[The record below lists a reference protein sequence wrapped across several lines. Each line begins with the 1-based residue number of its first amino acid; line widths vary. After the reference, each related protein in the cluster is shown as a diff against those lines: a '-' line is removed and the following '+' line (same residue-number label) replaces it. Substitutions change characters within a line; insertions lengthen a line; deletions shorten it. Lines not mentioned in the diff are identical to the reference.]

1 MSNNPCDNIEE
12 KAEEFAKTA
21 EKSESKITEIL
32 KKIVLEINDTKEERE
47 KLLDVRVKS
56 RVAVIEGT
64 PDIKYDEELNL
75 LRNKP
80 LVKMVGLKFRKKE
93 GDSII
98 RKMTK
103 ICSDNANNKDN
114 ANDKD
119 PIIRDAVRYTFI
131 LPQLLFDA
139 VLVKI
144 DEKLKGK
151 GITLHPNPKYSKNTF
166 CDGNMY
172 KGLNRTYTY
181 TYTDDKDK
189 VKLLDFEIQYHTAL
203 SWNTKPKL
211 HEMYEY
217 MRKAGTENPEKYCKL
232 YNESIELTNS
242 IEDPIIKADSCKAN
256 IGADNKLCNSKTY
269 EDMKYNGTDYFEDKE
284 SESIIEGGRL
294 RRKLRS
300 KKTKRTKRTKK
311 NKRTRKG
318 RKSIRKGRKNSRR
331 K

>member
-1 MSNNPCDNIEE
+1 
-12 KAEEFAKTA
+12 
-21 EKSESKITEIL
+21 
-32 KKIVLEINDTKEERE
+32 
-47 KLLDVRVKS
+47 
-56 RVAVIEGT
+56 
-64 PDIKYDEELNL
+64 
-75 LRNKP
+75 
-80 LVKMVGLKFRKKE
+80 
-93 GDSII
+93 
-98 RKMTK
+98 
-103 ICSDNANNKDN
+103 
-114 ANDKD
+114 
-119 PIIRDAVRYTFI
+119 
-131 LPQLLFDA
+131 
-139 VLVKI
+139 
-144 DEKLKGK
+144 
-151 GITLHPNPKYSKNTF
+151 
-166 CDGNMY
+166 
-172 KGLNRTYTY
+172 
-181 TYTDDKDK
+181 
-189 VKLLDFEIQYHTAL
+189 
-203 SWNTKPKL
+203 
-211 HEMYEY
+211 MYEY